1 VRAFAVERVD
11 SRTPDLVLVLSILLL
26 VGTGLSALFTASYFR
41 ADTLFEDPYHF
52 LQKQA
57 LWVLVGF
64 GLAFLCS
71 RISLELTRRLLPVLM
86 LFSFVLMILT
96 FVPGIGARF
105 LGARRWV
112 FLFGYSFQPSELVK
126 VALVIYLAFILS
138 RKQDQLHDPVN
149 ALLPP
154 VIMVGI
160 FATLI
165 YLQNDFS
172 TAAFVV
178 VLALA
183 IFFVAGVPIRYF
195 ISLAVMVVPI
205 GVLLLLTKAHR
216 VERVIA
222 FLEPEQ
228 FPTSLGYQIL
238 AARRALRDG
247 GFWGEGIGE
256 SAAKFGRLP
265 EAHSDFVFA
274 VFAEEVGFLGV
285 VVVVLL
291 FGLFAYRGFRIAAL
305 APDTFTSL
313 LAFGLT
319 GVITFQ
325 ALLNAAVV
333 SGVVPA
339 TGIPLPFFSSGGSSI
354 LMTLVA
360 CGLLLNVSR
369 YAHVPEG
376 QYG

>member
-1 VRAFAVERVD
+1 MRAFAVERVD
-11 SRTPDLVLVLSILLL
+11 SRTPDLVLVLSVLLL

-160 FATLI
+160 FSTLV

-172 TAAFVV
+172 TAAFLV

-305 APDTFTSL
+305 APDVFTSL

-369 YAHVPEG
+369 YARVPEG
-376 QYG
+376 HDG

>member
-1 VRAFAVERVD
+1 
-11 SRTPDLVLVLSILLL
+11 
-26 VGTGLSALFTASYFR
+26 
-41 ADTLFEDPYHF
+41 
-52 LQKQA
+52 
-57 LWVLVGF
+57 
-64 GLAFLCS
+64 
-71 RISLELTRRLLPVLM
+71 
-86 LFSFVLMILT
+86 
-96 FVPGIGARF
+96 
-105 LGARRWV
+105 
-112 FLFGYSFQPSELVK
+112 
-126 VALVIYLAFILS
+126 
-138 RKQDQLHDPVN
+138 
-149 ALLPP
+149 
-154 VIMVGI
+154 
-160 FATLI
+160 
-165 YLQNDFS
+165 
-172 TAAFVV
+172 
-178 VLALA
+178 
-183 IFFVAGVPIRYF
+183 
-195 ISLAVMVVPI
+195 
-205 GVLLLLTKAHR
+205 